1 MKKKEVNQ
9 EDDNGEELVKLIKD
23 LGVSLGPLLLKNKEL
38 DAPIIKRQQ
47 WMNFTIM
54 MLLGVGVI
62 SLAWIKAIDGSA
74 ATGLIGAVIG
84 YVFGHIYS
92 KKEK

>member
-1 MKKKEVNQ
+1 MKHKKEEV
-9 EDDNGEELVKLIKD
+9 EDNGEQLLALIKG
-23 LGVSLGPLLLKNKEL
+23 LGVTLGPIFLKNQEIN
-38 DAPIIKRQQ
+38 APIIKRQQ

-54 MLLGVGVI
+54 ITLCIGVI
-62 SLAWIKAIDGSA
+62 ALAYAKVIDGSA

>member
-1 MKKKEVNQ
+1 MKKREINH
-9 EDDNGEELVKLIKD
+9 EEDNGEELVKLLKD

-54 MLLGVGVI
+54 MLLCTGVI
-62 SLAWIKAIDGSA
+62 LLAWVKAIDGSA

-92 KKEK
+92 KKDK